1 MVFGSRERSW
11 IVVGLASADC
21 LTQGLYQFDSSNH
34 EWVVCPTTPL
44 ASDDGKTP
52 SSSNMCLPERCH
64 FVTWNI
70 LFDYNHSALIHTS
83 QRYQAILQT
92 LKSLLPD
99 VICLQEVT
107 MPFLTLL
114 MNELWL
120 QDNNYS
126 ILIMRSTIKSPEE
139 KTYGQ
144 LMLMKNFRPRSFSIC
159 LLDDLSEQNIEKKGT
174 KEVIIARFGVNAKIT
189 IDLVNLHL
197 HSSRSKGAF
206 DKRCQALENL
216 FKRFETNN
224 FMLIGDFNFGDYD
237 LKEQQILQQHQD
249 QVHDL
254 WKDVYDVEE
263 V

>member
-1 MVFGSRERSW
+1 M
-11 IVVGLASADC
+11 
-21 LTQGLYQFDSSNH
+21 
-34 EWVVCPTTPL
+34 PL

-52 SSSNMCLPERCH
+52 SSPDMCLPERCH

-70 LFDYNHSALIHTS
+70 LFDYHHTDKIHTP

-107 MPFLTLL
+107 MNFLSLL
-114 MNELWL
+114 MTELWL
-120 QDNNYS
+120 QENNYS
-126 ILIMRSTIKSPEE
+126 MIIMRSIVNSPQE

-144 LMLMKNFRPRSFSIC
+144 LMLMKNFRPRSFAIC
-159 LLDDLSEQNIEKKGT
+159 LLDDFAEQGAEKKGT
-174 KEVIIARFGVNAKIT
+174 KEVLIARFGVNAKIT
-189 IDLVNLHL
+189 IDLVNVHL
-197 HSSRSKGAF
+197 HSNRSRNGYE
-206 DKRCQALENL
+206 KRCQALENL
-216 FKRFETNN
+216 FKRMQTNN

-237 LKEQQILQQHQD
+237 QKEQQLLQQYQD

-263 V
+263 VIESWTFLMPSSSCSDQLYYEEFTNILFVRNET